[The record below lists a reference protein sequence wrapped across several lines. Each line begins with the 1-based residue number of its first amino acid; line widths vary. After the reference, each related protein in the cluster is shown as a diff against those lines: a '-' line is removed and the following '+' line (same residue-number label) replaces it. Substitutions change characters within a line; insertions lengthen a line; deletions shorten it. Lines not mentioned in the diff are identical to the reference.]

1 MAAPR
6 RGREGQAKLRELTA
20 VSFPLQPDR
29 AGMEEIGRAALE
41 FAISFLEEREGAPAA
56 DMDGAYELA
65 ASLRR
70 PPPEQGEDLPGLL
83 ADIERAAAKAYDTA
97 GPGYLA
103 YIPGGGLFAAA
114 IGDLIADVTNR
125 FVNLAAP
132 SPALVQLEA
141 NVVRWLC
148 DLFELPPESQGVLT
162 TGGSMANFSAIVTA
176 RVDRLGDGFSNGT
189 LYASEH
195 VHHSIAKAA
204 RIAGFRAE
212 AIRLVP
218 CDDKLRMDP
227 TALNEMI
234 ESDRSQ
240 GRRPFLVVGSAGTT
254 NTGAV
259 DPLGELARV
268 CEQQGTW
275 FHVDAA
281 YGGFFQ
287 LTERGR
293 AKLTGITSADSITLD
308 PHKGMFLP
316 YGTGSLLVRDGAKL
330 KAAHQ
335 LEADYLPHA
344 TSDASIPDFA
354 DYSPELSR
362 DFRGLRVWL
371 PLHLHGVG
379 AFRAALDEKFDLA
392 DVVFDGLS
400 QVESLEIPWE
410 PDLTIVAFKPRTG
423 GNDAAEA
430 LLEKINSHRRVWLSS
445 TIIDGEVIL
454 RVCILSHRTHRD
466 RIDEGVGI
474 IQKAAADLWGA
485 S

>member
-1 MAAPR
+1 M
-6 RGREGQAKLRELTA
+6 
-20 VSFPLQPDR
+20 SFPLQPDR

-41 FAISFLEEREGAPAA
+41 LVVSFLEERERAPAA

-65 ASLRR
+65 ESLRR
-70 PPPEQGEDLPGLL
+70 PPPEQGEALPGLL
-83 ADIERAAAKAYDTA
+83 SDIERAASKAFDTA

-114 IGDLIADVTNR
+114 VGDLIADVTNR

-132 SPALVQLEA
+132 APALVQLEA

-148 DLFELPPESQGVLT
+148 DLFELPPSSQGVLT
-162 TGGSMANFSAIVTA
+162 SGGSMANFSAIVTA
-176 RVDRLGDGFSNGT
+176 RVDRLGDEFSNGT

-204 RIAGFRAE
+204 RIAGFRSD

-218 CDDKLRMDP
+218 TDDNLRMDP
-227 TALNEMI
+227 GALNEMI
-234 ESDRSQ
+234 EADRAL
-240 GRRPFLVVGSAGTT
+240 GLEPFFVVGSAGTT

-259 DPLGELARV
+259 DPLADIARI
-268 CEQQGTW
+268 CERQDLW

-344 TSDASIPDFA
+344 TTDASIPDFA

-371 PLHLHGVG
+371 PLHLHGVS
-379 AFRAALDEKFDLA
+379 AFRSALDEKLDLT

-400 QVESLEIPWE
+400 GIETLEIPWE
-410 PDLTIVAFKPRTG
+410 PDLTIVAFKPRAG
-423 GNDAAEA
+423 GNDVA
-430 LLEKINSHRRVWLSS
+430 LRLLDEINGHRRVWLSS
-445 TIIDGEVIL
+445 TIVDGEVIL

-466 RIDEGVGI
+466 RIDECVEI
-474 IQKAAADLWGA
+474 IQKAAAAL
-485 S
+485 